1 MREHLRQHL
10 PEYMLPQ
17 HLVPLDAIPLLPNGK
32 INRAALPV
40 PVAPSAAAAQA
51 APMQG
56 SDPLRTE
63 TERALAAVWTQLLGV
78 SGIRPDDNFF
88 DLGGHSLLTMQAI
101 TMMEKTTGKRVT
113 PRRYIFESLAQLA
126 ASYDDTPQLAGASDL
141 PVSEAAG
148 KGPSLVRRL
157 FGLARRS

>member
-1 MREHLRQHL
+1 
-10 PEYMLPQ
+10 MLPQ

-40 PVAPSAAAAQA
+40 PVEPSAAAAHA

-56 SDPLRTE
+56 GDPLRTD
-63 TERALAAVWTQLLGV
+63 TERALAQVWTQLLGV

-126 ASYDDTPQLAGASDL
+126 GSYDDTQELVSATPL
-141 PVSEAAG
+141 PAREANS
-148 KGPSLVRRL
+148 KSPSLVKRL
-157 FGLARRS
+157 FGLARRP